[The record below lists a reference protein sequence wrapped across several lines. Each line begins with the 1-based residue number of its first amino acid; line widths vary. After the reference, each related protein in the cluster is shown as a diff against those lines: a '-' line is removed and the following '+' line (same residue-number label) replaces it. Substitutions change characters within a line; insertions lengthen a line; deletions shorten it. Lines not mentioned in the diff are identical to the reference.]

1 MLGIRYEGKKV
12 GAVVPTFFILC
23 AQFLVRA
30 GLLLFKN
37 YKGRGTRYKGQ
48 GARGKGERVIE

>member
-48 GARGKGERVIE
+48 G